1 MVLITSFVSYVLPFN
16 TVFGDGLFMEELVGS
31 LGDRQANLLIKM
43 SPPVVTTDLI
53 QKQSQKPIIEFK
65 LYDSKTNQTFKEV
78 TYYITIEKNG
88 KQLMSNWFYDPNGDL
103 TIQMQ
108 PRNTSQIRV
117 SGDLDPILNAYTSQ
131 GSGPV
136 VASGPIFLEGG
147 LYNFIVRIVT
157 VDFVKTI
164 LPDDQQ
170 PVFDGGLSVG
180 AYQNKSLEIG
190 GKPIPIEILSYYD
203 KINNITYVPS
213 SNAISFDM
221 PFNYDM
227 DRLNAKDN
235 NVYIHQEVYV
245 PKPSVLSSTGSYIG
259 YVNGKDVT
267 NNLVVDGSNK
277 TKDVVHFM
285 LTKPIVLQIASQHG
299 QQTSNATAATNADA
313 TDNSTSTSSIMNFS
327 LIPSETGSKS
337 TGTPMNMT
345 DMMMPSP

>member
-1 MVLITSFVSYVLPFN
+1 
-16 TVFGDGLFMEELVGS
+16 MEHLVAS

-53 QKQSQKPIIEFK
+53 QKQSQKPEILFR

-78 TYYITIEKNG
+78 TYYITIEKND

-108 PRNTSQIRV
+108 PRNTSQITV

-164 LPDDQQ
+164 LPDSEQ

-180 AYQNKSLEIG
+180 AYHNESLDVRG
-190 GKPIPIEILSYYD
+190 TTVPIEILSYYD
-203 KINNITYVPS
+203 KIDNIAYVPP

-227 DRLNAKDN
+227 SRLNDTDN
-235 NVYIHQEVYV
+235 SVYIHQEVFV
-245 PKPSVLSSTGSYIG
+245 PRPSVLSSSGGYTGF
-259 YVNGKDVT
+259 VNGMDVT
-267 NNLVVDGSNK
+267 NNLVVDGSNE

-285 LTKPIVLQIASQHG
+285 LTKPIILQIASQYN
-299 QQTSNATAATNADA
+299 QTSAATASAA
-313 TDNSTSTSSIMNFS
+313 DNSSSTSSIMNFS

-337 TGTPMNMT
+337 TETPMNHT
-345 DMMMPSP
+345 AMMMPPQ